1 LGCRIGP
8 KRPVPTL
15 EKTLSRRI
23 WSMFLNVSVLMALCV
38 PIGNDPAG
46 EVEIRIDGDTRHQVY
61 EGFGATTLGLLHP
74 GENGDS
80 LGPELRP
87 KALDALY
94 RQVRLTMGNVAV
106 GPLERRPG
114 SQHGQNDNDDPK
126 VIDWSGFDTAL
137 TEAMWKSVVQPAT
150 AMGFD
155 DWSLEGKINWRWSNP
170 WLSELYKKDAPRCLE
185 ECAEQTQACV
195 ECWKKTA
202 GVIPRYVHLFNEP
215 TSGNGEIEGAHA
227 ETVRD
232 IVNRAGDR
240 LRAAGFPNVKFV
252 VPNEETVARTI
263 HVARVILEDPEARK
277 YVAAIGYHVYPYG
290 SPYASVP
297 RILHASGAGNPDME
311 SIHERRSLRDLCR
324 RFGVPAWMTEVSHG
338 EVDPR
343 SFDHL
348 RGRAIHIHDEFVYAD
363 AAAFYGMN
371 AMWDKKTH
379 AEHFAGRGGEA
390 PDGYLT
396 EQDTIVL
403 VENDSRTVLITGMGY
418 AIGHYARWLKR
429 GAVRIEAV
437 SADPLLQVTAFRQ
450 ETPDRLVL
458 VVINNAAEARAP
470 NVSLSGLRLSGPVTG
485 EESREHVRWRAIEPF
500 QPESSS
506 RIRATVP
513 GRSVTTFAADLDQR
527 KN

>member
-1 LGCRIGP
+1 
-8 KRPVPTL
+8 
-15 EKTLSRRI
+15 
-23 WSMFLNVSVLMALCV
+23 MFLNALVLVVISVTT
-38 PIGNDPAG
+38 GNEPAG
-46 EVEIRIDGDTRHQVY
+46 EVEIRVDGEARHQVY
-61 EGFGATTLGLLHP
+61 EGFGATTLGLIHP

-87 KALDALY
+87 RALDALY
-94 RQVRLTMGNVAV
+94 GQVKLTMGNVAV
-106 GPLERRPG
+106 GPLETRSG
-114 SQHGQNDNDDPK
+114 IQHSQNDNDDPK
-126 VIDWSGFDTAL
+126 VIDWSGFDMSLA
-137 TEAMWKSVVQPAT
+137 EAMWKGVLQPAE

-155 DWSLEGKINWRWSNP
+155 DWSLDGKINWRWSTK
-170 WLSELYKKDAPRCLE
+170 WLADLYRKDVPRCLE
-185 ECAEQTQACV
+185 ECAEETQACV
-195 ECWKKTA
+195 ECWKKIS
-202 GVIPRYVHLFNEP
+202 GSVPRYVHLFNEP

-232 IVNRAGDR
+232 IVKRAGDR
-240 LRAAGFPNVKFV
+240 LRIAGFPELKFV
-252 VPNEETVARTI
+252 VPNEETVTRTI
-263 HVARVILEDPEARK
+263 EVARVILEDPEARK

-297 RILHASGAGNPDME
+297 RILHASGAGRPDEE
-311 SIHERRSLRDLCR
+311 SIHQRRSLRDLCR
-324 RFGVPAWMTEVSHG
+324 RFNVPAWMTEVSHG

-379 AEHFAGRGGEA
+379 AEHFAGRGGED

-429 GAVRIEAV
+429 GAVRIEAA
-437 SADPLLQVTAFRQ
+437 SDDLLVQVTAFRQ
-450 ETPDRLVL
+450 EAPGRLVL
-458 VVINNAAEARAP
+458 VVINNASDVRTL
-470 NVSLSGLRLSGPVTG
+470 NVDLSSLSVAGPVSG

-506 RIRATVP
+506 RIRVAVP
-513 GRSVTTFAADLDQR
+513 ARSVTTFAAGLDQK